1 MKSILA
7 LAVALGSA
15 HGAALMPNA
24 RTPRPMRRAAVTQM
38 QDEIDA
44 GAAAVAPPP
53 EPELR
58 RAPQAPGLS
67 PCSIK
72 VIGVGGGGGN
82 TLNRM
87 VEEGPGVERSTFL
100 EYVAANTDVQALS
113 ASLADTTIQLGRNA
127 ARGLGAG
134 GVPSVGRASA
144 IDAAGDIETLVS
156 GVDMVFVTAGM
167 GGGTGSGAAPVV
179 AELAKAA
186 DCLTVGIVTKPFSFE
201 GRRRMQQ
208 ALEAIEEL
216 QATAATRLFPSRTA
230 HRAQLILRLA
240 AQFASDGPHPR
251 AAPAQNHVDI
261 LIVVSNDKLL
271 EIVPEG
277 LPLQEAFGMADEI
290 LRQGITGISDIVVKP
305 GLINVDFADV
315 RSVMQNAGP
324 ALMGIGRGFGKTRA
338 RDAALAAVSSPLL
351 DFPIER
357 AKGAPA
363 TRLGRRRRRFGPR
376 PRAPP
381 PPPHTS
387 HHPASPASPG
397 VVFTITGNSDMSLQE
412 VNDVAGVISSIVAD
426 DANII
431 FGTSVD
437 ESFAD
442 EICVTVVA
450 TSFEVPDVAS
460 ANQRRAVAPPP
471 MEPAQWAVPPSQ
483 QPPKRSF
490 WSRF

>member
-1 MKSILA
+1 MTFRILA

-216 QATAATRLFPSRTA
+216 QATAATRLFPSRAA
-230 HRAQLILRLA
+230 HRAQFIRGLA
-240 AQFASDGPHPR
+240 AQFADGPRPR

-357 AKGAPA
+357 AKG
-363 TRLGRRRRRFGPR
+363 
-376 PRAPP
+376 
-381 PPPHTS
+381 
-387 HHPASPASPG
+387 

>member
-1 MKSILA
+1 MIGRRGEVLMLLCALDAA
-7 LAVALGSA
+7 LAYSLAAAPTGRALGVC
-15 HGAALMPNA
+15 
-24 RTPRPMRRAAVTQM
+24 RAAIVRMEDGPPESAVTLGSIGGTLSQPVP
-38 QDEIDA
+38 QE
-44 GAAAVAPPP
+44 APP
-53 EPELR
+53 
-58 RAPQAPGLS
+58 GMS
-67 PCSIK
+67 PCTIK

-113 ASLADTTIQLGRNA
+113 ASLADTTIQLGKNT

-179 AELAKAA
+179 AELAKQAGT
-186 DCLTVGIVTKPFSFE
+186 LTVGIVTKPFSFE

-208 ALEAIEEL
+208 ALEAIDEL
-216 QATAATRLFPSRTA
+216 TQ
-230 HRAQLILRLA
+230 
-240 AQFASDGPHPR
+240 
-251 AAPAQNHVDI
+251 HVDI

-271 EIVPEG
+271 DIVPEG
-277 LPLQEAFGMADEI
+277 VPLQDAFSMADEI

-315 RSVMQNAGP
+315 RSVMEDAGP

-357 AKGAPA
+357 AKG
-363 TRLGRRRRRFGPR
+363 
-376 PRAPP
+376 
-381 PPPHTS
+381 
-387 HHPASPASPG
+387 

-412 VNDVAGVISSIVAD
+412 VNDVASVISNIVSQ

-437 ESFAD
+437 ESYGD
-442 EICVTVVA
+442 EIAVTVVA
-450 TSFEVPDVAS
+450 TSFEVPDDAPQ
-460 ANQRRAVAPPP
+460 AAAKAQPFQRVGNFAPPP
-471 MEPAQWAVPPSQ
+471 APPPAPPQQWADYPPPQ
-483 QPPKRSF
+483 QQQ
-490 WSRF
+490 

>member
-1 MKSILA
+1 
-7 LAVALGSA
+7 
-15 HGAALMPNA
+15 
-24 RTPRPMRRAAVTQM
+24 MRRAAVTQM

-44 GAAAVAPPP
+44 AAAAEFLLLLLLRPSSAPPP
-53 EPELR
+53 RPSCADDEKR
-58 RAPQAPGLS
+58 RSAHGACS

-72 VIGVGGGGGN
+72 VIGVGGGGGGN

-186 DCLTVGIVTKPFSFE
+186 DCLTVGIVTKPFSS
-201 GRRRMQQ
+201 R
-208 ALEAIEEL
+208 
-216 QATAATRLFPSRTA
+216 AAAGCSRPSRRSRSSRQRPQLDCSPLAPPTA
-230 HRAQLILRLA
+230 RNSFLA
-240 AQFASDGPHPR
+240 SPRIDGPRPR

-357 AKGAPA
+357 AKGAP
-363 TRLGRRRRRFGPR
+363 TRDSDRDGGAVAHALRL
-376 PRAPP
+376 
-381 PPPHTS
+381 HHHHHHIS
-387 HHPASPASPG
+387 HRPASPASPG

>member
-230 HRAQLILRLA
+230 HRAQFILGLA
-240 AQFASDGPHPR
+240 AQFSDGPRPR

-357 AKGAPA
+357 AKGAPR
-363 TRLGRRRRRFGPR
+363 TR
-376 PRAPP
+376 
-381 PPPHTS
+381 T
-387 HHPASPASPG
+387 
-397 VVFTITGNSDMSLQE
+397 
-412 VNDVAGVISSIVAD
+412 
-426 DANII
+426 
-431 FGTSVD
+431 
-437 ESFAD
+437 
-442 EICVTVVA
+442 
-450 TSFEVPDVAS
+450 
-460 ANQRRAVAPPP
+460 
-471 MEPAQWAVPPSQ
+471 
-483 QPPKRSF
+483 
-490 WSRF
+490 

>member
-216 QATAATRLFPSRTA
+216 QATAATRLFPSRAA
-230 HRAQLILRLA
+230 HRAQFILGLA
-240 AQFASDGPHPR
+240 AQFSDGPHPR

-363 TRLGRRRRRFGPR
+363 TRLGPRRRRCGPR
-376 PRAPP
+376 PCAPP
-381 PPPHTS
+381 PPHIS
-387 HHPASPASPG
+387 HRPALPASAG

>member
-216 QATAATRLFPSRTA
+216 RQRPQLDCSPPAPPTARKSG
-230 HRAQLILRLA
+230 LA
-240 AQFASDGPHPR
+240 AQFAD
-251 AAPAQNHVDI
+251 
-261 LIVVSNDKLL
+261 
-271 EIVPEG
+271 
-277 LPLQEAFGMADEI
+277 
-290 LRQGITGISDIVVKP
+290 
-305 GLINVDFADV
+305 
-315 RSVMQNAGP
+315 
-324 ALMGIGRGFGKTRA
+324 
-338 RDAALAAVSSPLL
+338 
-351 DFPIER
+351 
-357 AKGAPA
+357 
-363 TRLGRRRRRFGPR
+363 GPR
-376 PRAPP
+376 PRADAAEPRR
-381 PPPHTS
+381 
-387 HHPASPASPG
+387 HPDRRLERQAARDRPRRACRSRTPSGWRTRSSARGSPASR
-397 VVFTITGNSDMSLQE
+397 
-412 VNDVAGVISSIVAD
+412 
-426 DANII
+426 
-431 FGTSVD
+431 TS
-437 ESFAD
+437 
-442 EICVTVVA
+442 
-450 TSFEVPDVAS
+450 
-460 ANQRRAVAPPP
+460 
-471 MEPAQWAVPPSQ
+471 W
-483 QPPKRSF
+483 
-490 WSRF
+490 

>member
-216 QATAATRLFPSRTA
+216 QATAATRLFPSRAA
-230 HRAQLILRLA
+230 HRAQFILGLA
-240 AQFASDGPHPR
+240 AQFASDGPRPR

-357 AKGAPA
+357 AKGAPRHA
-363 TRLGRRRRRFGPR
+363 TRPATAALWPTPLRSTTTTTTTSLTTPRRPPR
-376 PRAPP
+376 QAWSSR
-381 PPPHTS
+381 
-387 HHPASPASPG
+387 SPATRTCPS
-397 VVFTITGNSDMSLQE
+397 
-412 VNDVAGVISSIVAD
+412 
-426 DANII
+426 
-431 FGTSVD
+431 
-437 ESFAD
+437 
-442 EICVTVVA
+442 
-450 TSFEVPDVAS
+450 
-460 ANQRRAVAPPP
+460 RR
-471 MEPAQWAVPPSQ
+471 
-483 QPPKRSF
+483 
-490 WSRF
+490 

>member
-1 MKSILA
+1 
-7 LAVALGSA
+7 
-15 HGAALMPNA
+15 
-24 RTPRPMRRAAVTQM
+24 M
-38 QDEIDA
+38 QDEIDE

-58 RAPQAPGLS
+58 RR
-67 PCSIK
+67 CSAGRA
-72 VIGVGGGGGN
+72 VLDQGDRRGWRRRQH
-82 TLNRM
+82 LNRM

-100 EYVAANTDVQALS
+100 EYAAANTDVQALS
-113 ASLADTTIQLGRNA
+113 ASLNTIQLGRTRRAGSARA
-127 ARGLGAG
+127 ACP
-134 GVPSVGRASA
+134 PSAASA

-230 HRAQLILRLA
+230 HRAQFILGLA
-240 AQFASDGPHPR
+240 AQFSDGPRPR

-315 RSVMQNAGP
+315 QTVMQNAGP
-324 ALMGIGRGFGKTRA
+324 ALMGMARLRQDARATPPSRRCRRPSSTSRLSGRRC
-338 RDAALAAVSSPLL
+338 
-351 DFPIER
+351 
-357 AKGAPA
+357 AP
-363 TRLGRRRRRFGPR
+363 TRLGPRDGGPR
-376 PRAPP
+376 PCAPP
-381 PPPHTS
+381 PLHLSPPRVS
-387 HHPASPASPG
+387 ASTG

-412 VNDVAGVISSIVAD
+412 VNDVAGSIVAD

-450 TSFEVPDVAS
+450 TSFES
-460 ANQRRAVAPPP
+460 ARRRLRQPAPRRRAAADGAGAVGGAAVAAAAEAIVLEASKAATRRRRTRPPGLHP
-471 MEPAQWAVPPSQ
+471 LPHAHH
-483 QPPKRSF
+483 R
-490 WSRF
+490 

>member
-216 QATAATRLFPSRTA
+216 QATAANRLFPSRTA
-230 HRAQLILRLA
+230 HRAQFILGLA
-240 AQFASDGPHPR
+240 AQFSDGPHPR

-363 TRLGRRRRRFGPR
+363 TRLGRRRCGPR
-376 PRAPP
+376 PCI
-381 PPPHTS
+381 S
-387 HHPASPASPG
+387 HPPASPASTG